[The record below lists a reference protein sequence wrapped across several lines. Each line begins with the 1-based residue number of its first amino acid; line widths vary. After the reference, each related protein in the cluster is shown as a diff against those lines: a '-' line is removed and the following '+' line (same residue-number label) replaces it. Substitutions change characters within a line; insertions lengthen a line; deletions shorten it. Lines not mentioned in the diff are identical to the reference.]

1 MNFGNLAG
9 IGGAASAF
17 LATPEG
23 QETVKNFLLSPE
35 GTSLLKNFATTPDGQ
50 KVIMSI
56 LPAVLGAM
64 NLPPGVADMIK
75 GAIGGQQ

>member
-9 IGGAASAF
+9 LGGAAAGY

-23 QETVKNFLLSPE
+23 QESVKKFL
-35 GTSLLKNFATTPDGQ
+35 ATPDGIQ
-50 KVIMSI
+50 LLQNFAMTAEGKSVIAGI
-56 LPAVLGAM
+56 LPQVLSGM

-75 GAIGGQQ
+75 GALGGQ

>member
-9 IGGAASAF
+9 LGGAAAGY

-23 QETVKNFLLSPE
+23 QEAMKTFL
-35 GTSLLKNFATTPDGQ
+35 ATPDGIQ
-50 KVIMSI
+50 LLEKFAMSAEGQRVMAGI
-56 LPAVLGAM
+56 LPQVVGGM

-75 GAIGGQQ
+75 GALSGQ

>member
-9 IGGAASAF
+9 LGGAAAGY

-23 QETVKNFLLSPE
+23 QDAVKKFLTSPE
-35 GTSLLKNFATTPDGQ
+35 GMNLLKSFAMTPDGQ
-50 KVIMSI
+50 KVMAGI
-56 LPAVLGAM
+56 LPQVVGGM

-75 GAIGGQQ
+75 GALGGQ